1 MYSLRKNKEACNISE
16 NTRDLM
22 QELMRSSE
30 AFAADEKNSKKTEK
44 VKGTKSSHYRMNV
57 NSVSFSTEIEN
68 RKC

>member
-1 MYSLRKNKEACNISE
+1 
-16 NTRDLM
+16 M